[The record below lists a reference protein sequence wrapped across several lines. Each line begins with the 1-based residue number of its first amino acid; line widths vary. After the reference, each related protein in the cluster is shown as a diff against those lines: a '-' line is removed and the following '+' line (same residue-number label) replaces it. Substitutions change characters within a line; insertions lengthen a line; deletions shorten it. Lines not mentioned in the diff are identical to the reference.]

1 MKTRLS
7 FQKIKAVFFTAVMMS
22 LFGYASKAM
31 AQTGQ
36 TVKNVVLVH
45 GAFADG
51 SGYNALYDILT
62 KRGYNVTVVQ
72 NPLSSLAADVEATLA
87 ALDRQDGPTILAGHS
102 YGGSVI
108 TQAGSHKNVAALVY
122 IAAFQPDNGE
132 SALDWAQKLPPA
144 PENGILPP
152 DEKGV
157 LYYDKAKYHAG
168 FCADI
173 PKEKADFMYA
183 SQGRFF
189 AQAIAAKI
197 TDAAWKT
204 KPSYGIVAT
213 QDKSILPEIQRTMYK
228 RSNAK
233 ITEIKGSHVVF
244 ISQPQAVAD
253 VIIKA
258 SKEVKK

>member
-1 MKTRLS
+1 MKTQFS
-7 FQKIKAVFFTAVMMS
+7 FQKVKALFLTVVLVS
-22 LFGYASKAM
+22 LFGYAPKAM
-31 AQTGQ
+31 AQT
-36 TVKNVVLVH
+36 TPTIKNVVLVH

-51 SGYNALYDILT
+51 SGFNGIYDILS
-62 KRGYNVTVVQ
+62 KRGYNVTIVQ
-72 NPLSSLAADVEATLA
+72 NPLSSLADDVEATIA
-87 ALDRQDGPTILAGHS
+87 ALDRQDGPTILVGHS

-108 TQAGSHKNVAALVY
+108 TEAGKHKNVAVLVY
-122 IAAFQPDNGE
+122 IAAFMPDKGE
-132 SALDWAQKLPPA
+132 SALDWAQKLPSA

-168 FCADI
+168 FAGDLS
-173 PKEKADFMYA
+173 KEKAAFMYA

-228 RSNAK
+228 RAGAK

-258 SKEVKK
+258 STEVKK